1 MSKKQLLALVCLLLT
16 ASASVVFA
24 QSATTVVRPARQDEP
39 ARALSFAFGGGDN
52 YLGVY
57 TEPVTRENM
66 SRLNLSGEPRG
77 VAVGRVAENSPAAK
91 AGLQKD
97 DVILRFDGEQVTST
111 QKLSR
116 LINESASE
124 HTARLTISRGGSERE
139 VSVTLGRR
147 EFAGVGANEGLLF
160 KNGEMF
166 RLEGDQWKKQ
176 SEEESRKQREEWQK
190 RSGEWQKQTEE
201 LRRQLEKMPRAGG
214 FAVIGGGGRRIGVT
228 TTQLTDQLADY
239 FGVSRDGGVLVTSVT
254 ENSPA
259 ARAGLKAGDVIT
271 EVDGEKIEN
280 AVGLTRAVSRKQEGD
295 VTLTLTRERNRRTFK
310 VTPEK
315 SQTPSTWS
323 VPEGL
328 FAAPAITAL
337 PRATPRAPI
346 TLAPGMRVL
355 PATPARPALPAT
367 RALPSLAPP
376 VRVRPAT
383 RFVPPRYVLLE
394 L

>member
-1 MSKKQLLALVCLLLT
+1 MSRKQLLTLACGLAALVGCAT
-16 ASASVVFA
+16 VVLA
-24 QSATTVVRPARQDEP
+24 QTATTVVRPAGQDEP
-39 ARALSFAFGGGDN
+39 ARSLSMILGGGDN

-57 TEPVTRENM
+57 TEPVTRENV
-66 SRLNLSGEPRG
+66 SRLGLSGAPRG

-116 LINESASE
+116 LINESAPG

-139 VSVTLGRR
+139 LSVTLGKR
-147 EFAGVGANEGLLF
+147 EFMGGANAMKFE
-160 KNGEMF
+160 NGELF
-166 RLEGDQWKKQ
+166 RLEGDLWK
-176 SEEESRKQREEWQK
+176 
-190 RSGEWQKQTEE
+190 KQTEE
-201 LRRQLEKMPRAGG
+201 EARRQGEEWRKRADEQRKQVEGLRRQLETMPRAGG
-214 FAVIGGGGRRIGVT
+214 FALFGGAGRRIGVT

-259 ARAGLKAGDVIT
+259 AKAGLKAGDVIT
-271 EVDGEKIEN
+271 EVDGEKIDDAAE
-280 AVGLTRAVSRKQEGD
+280 LSRLISRKQEGE
-295 VTLTLTRERNRRTFK
+295 VTLSVTRERNRRTFK

-315 SQTPSTWS
+315 SQTPSTWA

-328 FAAPAITAL
+328 FAAPAITTTPRVSTTTTIAPLRISPQAL
-337 PRATPRAPI
+337 RRATI
-346 TLAPGMRVL
+346 
-355 PATPARPALPAT
+355 ALPAKP
-367 RALPSLAPP
+367 ALPSLAPTL
-376 VRVRPAT
+376 RVRPAT
-383 RFVPPRYVLLE
+383 RYVPPRYVLLD

>member
-1 MSKKQLLALVCLLLT
+1 MSKKQLLTLSCVLAAAVGC
-16 ASASVVFA
+16 ASVVFA
-24 QSATTVVRPARQDEP
+24 QSAATIVRPARQDEP
-39 ARALSFAFGGGDN
+39 ARALSMVFGGGDN

-66 SRLNLSGEPRG
+66 GRYNLSGEPRG
-77 VAVGRVAENSPAAK
+77 VAVARVAENSPAAK

-97 DVILRFDGEQVTST
+97 DVILSFDGEQVTST

-116 LINESASE
+116 LINESAPE
-124 HTARLTISRGGSERE
+124 HAARLTVSRGGSERE
-139 VSVTLGRR
+139 LNVTLGKR
-147 EFAGVGANEGLLF
+147 EFVGGTNAMKFE
-160 KNGEMF
+160 NGELF

-176 SEEESRKQREEWQK
+176 TEEESRGQREEWQK
-190 RSGEWQKQTEE
+190 RAEEMRKQTEG
-201 LRRQLEKMPRAGG
+201 LRRQLERLPRAESFGFVGG
-214 FAVIGGGGRRIGVT
+214 SGRRIGVT

-239 FGVSRDGGVLVTSVT
+239 FGVSREGGVLVTSVA

-259 ARAGLKAGDVIT
+259 AKAGLKAGDVIT

-280 AVGLTRAVSRKQEGD
+280 AVELSRTLSRKQDGD
-295 VTLTLTRERNRRTFK
+295 VTLTITRERSRRTFK

-315 SQTPSTWS
+315 SQTPSTWA

-328 FAAPAITAL
+328 FAAPAITTL
-337 PRATPRAPI
+337 PRVESRAPI
-346 TLAPGMRVL
+346 TLAPQALR
-355 PATPARPALPAT
+355 PATPAT
-367 RALPSLAPP
+367 TALPSLAPT
-376 VRVRPAT
+376 VRVRPST

>member
-1 MSKKQLLALVCLLLT
+1 MSKKQLLKLACVLAAAVAAC
-16 ASASVVFA
+16 ASVVLA
-24 QSATTVVRPARQDEP
+24 QTATTVVRPARQDEP
-39 ARALSFAFGGGDN
+39 VRALAMAFGGNDN

-77 VAVGRVAENSPAAK
+77 VAVARVAENSPAAK

-97 DVILRFDGEQVTST
+97 DVILRFDGEAVSST

-116 LINESASE
+116 LINESAPE
-124 HTARLTISRGGSERE
+124 HAARLTLSRGGSERE
-139 VSVTLGRR
+139 LTVTLGRR
-147 EFAGVGANEGLLF
+147 ELATVGAGEGMLF
-160 KNGEMF
+160 KDGELF

-176 SEEESRKQREEWQK
+176 TEEDARKQREEWQK
-190 RSGEWQKQTEE
+190 RSGEWQKQSEV
-201 LRRQLEKMPRAGG
+201 LRRQLEKMPRMEN
-214 FAVIGGGGRRIGVT
+214 FAVAAGTGRRIGVT

-239 FGVSRDGGVLVTSVT
+239 FGVSRGGGVLVTSVT

-259 ARAGLKAGDVIT
+259 AKAGVKAGDVIT

-280 AVGLTRAVSRKQEGD
+280 AVELSRSISRKQEGD
-295 VTLTLTRERNRRTFK
+295 VTLTVTRERNRRSIK
-310 VTPEK
+310 VTPDK
-315 SQTPSTWS
+315 SQTPSTWA

-328 FAAPAITAL
+328 FAAPAITTTMPRVSAITPVRISPQMLRRATTAL
-337 PRATPRAPI
+337 P
-346 TLAPGMRVL
+346 
-355 PATPARPALPAT
+355 
-367 RALPSLAPP
+367 ALPSLAPT